1 MTYFVTDGRKAG
13 GAYVTVTGNVK
24 RMDGYK
30 RIMTLMG
37 ETNIPLGDVLE
48 LESHLFSELA

>member
-1 MTYFVTDGRKAG
+1 MTYFVPDGRKAG

-37 ETNIPLGDVLE
+37 GTNIPLDDVLE